1 MPKNLDL
8 GIDAA
13 ALIESVRPEM
23 ALQPPRAED
32 AVQQGDRPPT
42 TGSEGRPQTR
52 SPSAKNARQGLVEE
66 YQRQFVKKSDF
77 NAHSGKTCYMR
88 PRYHERISQIVEILG
103 KGVSISAYLDN
114 VLYEHFEKYGEAVDT
129 LFKQKFN
136 EILKKKETEE

>member
-23 ALQPPRAED
+23 ALQPPQAED
-32 AVQQGDRPPT
+32 AIQQGGRPPT
-42 TGSEGRPQTR
+42 ATSVGRPQTR
-52 SPSAKNARQGLVEE
+52 SPSAKNARQGLVED

-88 PRYHERISQIVEILG
+88 ARYHERISQIVEILG

-114 VLYEHFEKYGEAVDT
+114 VLYDHFEKYGEAVDT

>member
-23 ALQPPRAED
+23 ALQPPQTTEAIP
-32 AVQQGDRPPT
+32 QSGGPPT
-42 TGSEGRPQTR
+42 ARSEGRPQTR
-52 SPSAKNARQGLVEE
+52 SPSARSAKQGLVEE

-136 EILKKKETEE
+136 EILTKKEKEE

>member
-23 ALQPPRAED
+23 AMQPTRTTQELEQQNREPPPR
-32 AVQQGDRPPT
+32 P
-42 TGSEGRPQTR
+42 EGRPQTR
-52 SPSAKNARQGLVEE
+52 SPSAKGVKQGL
-66 YQRQFVKKSDF
+66 FVKKTDF

-103 KGVSISAYLDN
+103 RGVSISAYLDN
-114 VLYEHFEKYGEAVDT
+114 VLYEHFERYGEAVDT
-129 LFKQKFN
+129 LLKQRFN
-136 EILKKKETEE
+136 EILTKKGTEE

>member
-23 ALQPPRAED
+23 TLQPTRTTQEPEQQNREPPPRP
-32 AVQQGDRPPT
+32 G
-42 TGSEGRPQTR
+42 GRPQTR
-52 SPSAKNARQGLVEE
+52 SPSTKGVKQGLAEE
-66 YQRQFVKKSDF
+66 YQRQFVKKTDF

-103 KGVSISAYLDN
+103 RGVSISAYLDN
-114 VLYEHFEKYGEAVDT
+114 VLYDHFERYGEAVDT
-129 LFKQKFN
+129 LLKQRFN
-136 EILKKKETEE
+136 EILTKKGTEE